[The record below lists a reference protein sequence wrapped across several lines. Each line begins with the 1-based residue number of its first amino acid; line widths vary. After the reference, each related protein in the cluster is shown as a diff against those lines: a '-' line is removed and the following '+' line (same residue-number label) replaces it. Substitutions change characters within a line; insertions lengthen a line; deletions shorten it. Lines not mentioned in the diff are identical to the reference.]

1 MRINEASARSGLTQ
15 DTIRFYEKSGMLAPI
30 RRDARGWRVFSSDDI
45 DWLTTL
51 ERLRA
56 TGMPLDNVK
65 RFAVSAHAPDSDDP
79 QERAQRLALLEQHAV
94 TLAHRQAEL
103 EACKHFLDHKISLY
117 RTSLEVTNG

>member
-30 RRDARGWRVFSSDDI
+30 RRDARGWRVFNADDVN
-45 DWLTTL
+45 WLTTL

-56 TGMPLDNVK
+56 TGMPLDDVK
-65 RFAVSAHAPDSDDP
+65 RFALSAHASNREAPE
-79 QERAQRLALLEQHAV
+79 ERAKRLALLEKHAI

-103 EACKHFLDHKISLY
+103 EACKHFLDHKINIY
-117 RTSLEVTNG
+117 RTSLEVTHG

>member
-30 RRDARGWRVFSSDDI
+30 QRDARGWRVFSADDVN
-45 DWLTTL
+45 WLSTL

-56 TGMPLDNVK
+56 TGMPLDDVK
-65 RFAVSAHAPDSDDP
+65 RFAISAHAPDRDEP
-79 QERAQRLALLEQHAV
+79 EQRARRLALLEQHAI

-103 EACKHFLDHKISLY
+103 EACKQFLDHKISLY
-117 RTSLEVTNG
+117 AKSLEVTNG